1 MMNTW
6 PIFALKQT
14 ENWQFWQE
22 WENIWI
28 SIRWDFCL
36 SPFLNPSSNIVPSLG
51 CFTVEK
57 LERALRLV
65 YSDDES
71 TFEDLLTKD
80 GSFTAHHCNIQTLAI
95 ELHKLNY
102 IELYIELHLK
112 QFLGNCL
119 QEIIMGIFR
128 AQNLILLFRKLGLY

>member
-22 WENIWI
+22 WQKIWI
-28 SIRWDFCL
+28 SIRWDFCWSL
-36 SPFLNPSSNIVPSLG
+36 FLNPSSNIVPSLG

-80 GSFTAHHCNIQTLAI
+80 GSFTAHHCNIQTLAT
-95 ELHKLNY
+95 ELHKVNY
-102 IELYIELHLK
+102 IELHIELHLK
-112 QFLGNCL
+112 QFWGNCL
-119 QEIIMGIFR
+119 QEIIMAIFR